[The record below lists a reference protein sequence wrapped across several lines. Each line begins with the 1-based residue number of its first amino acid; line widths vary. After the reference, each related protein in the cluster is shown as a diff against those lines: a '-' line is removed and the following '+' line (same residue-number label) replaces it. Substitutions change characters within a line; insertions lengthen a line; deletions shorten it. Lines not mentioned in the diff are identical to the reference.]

1 MRSTG
6 AARADSPAGPAP
18 PRGPRALPHDHP
30 HWCLVEEAGVP
41 MHRLPFDVAATRP
54 VAEEVYVWSV
64 HEGSYPHA
72 QPPHSELEAAIRD
85 VRRLIEARRPADLGA
100 GAEEVDLSVL
110 LAADLLD
117 DVQSSYFVESSR
129 LINEAL
135 AAARE
140 LLVIANA
147 LPEPRAPER
156 RRFSRTQA
164 SSEPDT
170 APSAEP
176 TPTAS

>member
-1 MRSTG
+1 MRPIG

-41 MHRLPFDVAATRP
+41 MHRAPFEVSATP
-54 VAEEVYVWSV
+54 PPTEEVYVWSV
-64 HEGSYPHA
+64 HEGSFPHA
-72 QPPHSELEAAIRD
+72 RPPHSELESAIRD
-85 VRRLIEARRPADLGA
+85 VRRLIEVRLPADLSA
-100 GAEEVDLSVL
+100 GAREADLAVL

-117 DVQSSYFVESSR
+117 DVQATYFVDSSR

-140 LLVIANA
+140 LLAIADG
-147 LPEPRAPER
+147 LPEPRTGVRPPV
-156 RRFSRTQA
+156 S
-164 SSEPDT
+164 
-170 APSAEP
+170 
-176 TPTAS
+176 

>member
-1 MRSTG
+1 MRSIR

-18 PRGPRALPHDHP
+18 PRAPRPLTDQDP

-41 MHRLPFDVAATRP
+41 MNRLPLDAGGQAAAP
-54 VAEEVYVWSV
+54 VTEEVYVWSV

-72 QPPHSELEAAIRD
+72 RPPHSELEAAVRD
-85 VRRLIEARRPADLGA
+85 VRRLIEARLPADLGA
-100 GAEEVDLSVL
+100 GYVEADLAVL

-117 DVQSSYFVESSR
+117 DVQPTYFLDSSR

-140 LLVIANA
+140 LLAVADGLA
-147 LPEPRAPER
+147 EPRTANR
-156 RRFSRTQA
+156 RRLS
-164 SSEPDT
+164 
-170 APSAEP
+170 
-176 TPTAS
+176 